1 MAETL
6 RWRSHPIVDDYP
18 RSVLLVTVVLAA
30 CVAVHMAFGGAGY
43 ALLAAA
49 FFAVSLGRYFLPT
62 DYELDQDGAAVRF
75 LGTVRRVRWED
86 VRRVAVHDEG
96 VQLSPFERPSRL
108 ESFRGTFLRFAG
120 NADEV
125 VSFVE
130 SQVAAHR

>member
-1 MAETL
+1 VAETL

-18 RSVLLVTVVLAA
+18 RSVLLVTAVLAA
-30 CVAVHMAFGGAGY
+30 CVAMHMAFGGVGY

-62 DYELDQDGAAVRF
+62 DYELDQDGATVRF
-75 LGTVRRVRWED
+75 LGTVRRVRWEE
-86 VRRVAVHDEG
+86 VRRTLLHKEG
-96 VQLSPFERPSRL
+96 VQLSPFETPSRL

-130 SQVAAHR
+130 SQIAARG